1 MDKLHVDCE
10 SCVARGPACGDCVI
24 TVLLGA
30 PTTGL
35 DLDADER
42 AALAAMADSGLVP
55 PLRLVPGAT
64 RGRSVQSPF
73 TWQDYA

>member
-1 MDKLHVDCE
+1 
-10 SCVARGPACGDCVI
+10 
-24 TVLLGA
+24 VLLGA

-35 DLDADER
+35 DLNSDER

-64 RGRSVQSPF
+64 RGRAVQAPF

>member
-1 MDKLHVDCE
+1 MDTLHVDCDT
-10 SCVARGPACGDCVI
+10 CIARGPACGDCVI

-35 DLDADER
+35 DLDSEER
-42 AALAAMADSGLVP
+42 AALEALADSGLVP

-64 RGRSVQSPF
+64 PARAVQSPF